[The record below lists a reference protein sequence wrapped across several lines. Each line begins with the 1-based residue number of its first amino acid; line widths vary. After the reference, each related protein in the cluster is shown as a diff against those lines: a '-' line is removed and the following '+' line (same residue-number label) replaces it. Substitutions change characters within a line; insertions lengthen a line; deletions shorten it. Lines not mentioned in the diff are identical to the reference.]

1 MTEFLITVA
10 CFAALALFIAI
21 TWLTVEA
28 YYGIKDH
35 FRKKAWDATLAA
47 HPHLRELVDEAEAL
61 YAEYQRKFKVMY
73 DFQEKVDRILNAY
86 DFEYLPYQDRIAK
99 EEEAERLKVARMKAK
114 YESDLACRAW
124 REKCAERAKY
134 CRENNLK
141 FFRENP

>member
-1 MTEFLITVA
+1 MIEFLATMAV
-10 CFAALALFIAI
+10 FAACALLIAI
-21 TWLTVEA
+21 TWLIIEA
-28 YYGIKDH
+28 YFRIKDH
-35 FRKKAWDATLAA
+35 FRKKAWNAALEA
-47 HPHLRELVDEAEAL
+47 HPRLRKLVDEAEAL
-61 YAEYQRKFKVMY
+61 YAEYQWKFQVMY

-124 REKCAERAKY
+124 REKCAERADY

-141 FFRENP
+141 FFRDNS

>member
-1 MTEFLITVA
+1 MTEFLITMAV
-10 CFAALALFIAI
+10 FAAFALLFVLV
-21 TWLTVEA
+21 WLIIEA

-35 FRKKAWDATLAA
+35 FRKKAWNAALEA
-47 HPHLRELVDEAEAL
+47 HPHLRELVDEAQAL
-61 YAEYQRKFKVMY
+61 YDDYQRKFKIMY

-86 DFEYLPYQDRIAK
+86 DFEYLPYQERIAK

-124 REKCAERAKY
+124 REKCAERADY

-141 FFRENP
+141 FFRDNS